1 MKTGKITKST
11 GHSPLDG
18 QVKRVVRLNIGLNNN
33 PYDAVDIVALLNFL
47 RIDVDRADVVDGEY
61 NGDCEP
67 TLVVRA
73 LTHHHPI
80 ILDSMMSMLADD
92 LTQECIAYKIG
103 GKGVLKYSP
112 WFKGDRYDFDEQYF
126 ITI

>member
-1 MKTGKITKST
+1 MKTAKISNST

-33 PYDAVDIVALLNFL
+33 PYDAADIVALLNFL
-47 RIDVDRADVVDGEY
+47 RIEVDRADVVDGEY

-73 LTHHHPI
+73 LFSYHPI
-80 ILDSMMSMLADD
+80 ILGCIIESMTED

-103 GKGVLKYSP
+103 GKGVLKYNPSYH
-112 WFKGDRYDFDEQYF
+112 GDRYDFDEQYF